1 VTSGPANVHRMG
13 VAAPSAQENDSTPG
27 NGYDAD
33 VARGDWQAAAAAID
47 LALAAPDAL
56 GGVVLRGR
64 HGPVRDALLER
75 AGRTHRMERL
85 AAGSADEALD
95 EALDV
100 AATLTSGHAVRRQDL
115 LARLDTTPG
124 GALLIIG
131 ADRLSVRA
139 ADRLARWLESPQRSA
154 PVIALDES
162 DDEQDGAPGFI
173 ESALGERLALH
184 VRLPEMSLADLC
196 EQTGAALPGTTLTGA
211 RSMRA
216 CPHEPVPGRPD
227 EAATGTTSVSDDL
240 VADLVRLARA
250 LGIGSA
256 RAPIAAIAAS
266 RAAARLDGRAAATL
280 EDSALAARLV
290 LAPRA
295 VQPLEASDATEGDP
309 QTAANDGANEPDTPG
324 QDDTASAEAPEAAE
338 PDASPGDTDP
348 TKDALPADAPTAS
361 DEDETPAP
369 PISQEAEELPEKL
382 VAAVSAALP
391 PNLLG
396 SLAAGLG
403 RGGRSPGRHGG
414 GATRAARGRPAGVAR
429 PRASDHGRRLDIVAT
444 LKAAVP
450 WQRLRAPTPG
460 HAIPGGAT
468 PAVGTRARL
477 AVRPSDF
484 RIRRY
489 TRPTRTTTVF
499 IVDASGSAAMHRIG
513 EAKGALEAVLAE
525 CYVRR
530 DRVALISF
538 RGAAATLELPPTRSL
553 ARARRSLVGLAAGG
567 GTPIAAGLDLA
578 SNVLQDIVRGGERA
592 VGIIMSDGRANV
604 GRDGLGGRATAQA
617 DAEHAA
623 ERLRGIGARLLFV
636 DTAPRPR
643 PIAAQLAERMG
654 ARYLPLPLRGGGRA
668 LPDLLAASA

>member
-1 VTSGPANVHRMG
+1 MTNGSASRGRTTG
-13 VAAPSAQENDSTPG
+13 TAPHDEPV
-27 NGYDAD
+27 YDAD
-33 VARGDWQAAAAAID
+33 TARHDWRAAVTAID
-47 LALAAPDAL
+47 LALAAPVPL

-64 HGPVRDALLER
+64 HGPVRDALLAR
-75 AGRTHRMERL
+75 VARGHRVERL
-85 AAGSADEALD
+85 AAGGAEEALD

-100 AATLTSGHAVRRQDL
+100 AATLSTGRAVRRRDML
-115 LARLDTTPG
+115 TRLDAHAG

-131 ADRLSVRA
+131 AERLSVRSS
-139 ADRLARWLESPQRSA
+139 DRLARWLESPERRS
-154 PVIALDES
+154 PIVALDES
-162 DDEQDGAPGFI
+162 DDEGDDAPGFI

-184 VRLPEMSLADLC
+184 LRLPDLSLSDLRA
-196 EQTGAALPGTTLTGA
+196 ETGEPLAGDRHDGGGRTVRPGM
-211 RSMRA
+211 RSDT
-216 CPHEPVPGRPD
+216 RPD
-227 EAATGTTSVSDDL
+227 TRNGTQAAPTSVNDDL
-240 VADLVRLARA
+240 VADLVRLAQA

-256 RAPIAAIAAS
+256 RAPIAAIAAT
-266 RAAARLDGRAAATL
+266 RAAARLDGRDAATL
-280 EDSALAARLV
+280 QDSALAARLV

-295 VQPLEASDATEGDP
+295 VQPLDASHASADEEEG
-309 QTAANDGANEPDTPG
+309 AANDSENEPDTPP
-324 QDDTASAEAPEAAE
+324 QDDTVPTEAP
-338 PDASPGDTDP
+338 DADQDDAPGDTDP
-348 TKDALPADAPTAS
+348 NDPTQETSPPPDAPVAA
-361 DEDETPAP
+361 DDDGAPAP
-369 PISQEAEELPEKL
+369 PSGRDAEALPERL

-396 SLAAGLG
+396 TLASDLG
-403 RGGRSPGRHGG
+403 RSGRSPGRQGG
-414 GATRAARGRPAGVAR
+414 GTTRAARGRPAGVAR

-450 WQRLRAPTPG
+450 WQRLRAPVPADGTVPTP
-460 HAIPGGAT
+460 
-468 PAVGTRARL
+468 GTRARL

-484 RIRRY
+484 RIRRH
-489 TRPTRTTTVF
+489 TRPTRTTTLF

-553 ARARRSLVGLAAGG
+553 ARARRSLIGLAAGG

-578 SNVLQDIVRGGERA
+578 GDVLRDIVRGGERA

-617 DAEHAA
+617 EAERSA

-643 PIAAQLAERMG
+643 PIAAQLAECMG

-668 LPDLLAASA
+668 LPDLLAESAR